1 MTNSVDM
8 CGDGSSRHSVGTHGM
23 TGAPV
28 AAHINAVGH
37 SIPAFLPNVNP
48 KFVRLWRKI
57 KWEGTAHSSFSN
69 SLSPYIGMP
78 WAFSSAAVTPSPSV
92 SVPVNVPS

>member
-1 MTNSVDM
+1 M
-8 CGDGSSRHSVGTHGM
+8 G
-23 TGAPV
+23 
-28 AAHINAVGH
+28 
-37 SIPAFLPNVNP
+37 
-48 KFVRLWRKI
+48 
-57 KWEGTAHSSFSN
+57 ETAHSSFSN

>member
-1 MTNSVDM
+1 MTSSVDM

-28 AAHINAVGH
+28 AAHINAAGH
-37 SIPAFLPNVNP
+37 IIPAFPPNVNS
-48 KFVRLWRKI
+48 KFVRFWRKI

-69 SLSPYIGMP
+69 SLSPYTFMP
-78 WAFSSAAVTPSPSV
+78 FSFSSAAVTPSPSV